1 MAAISAMPQPYLEF
15 AASSFRTIAKACPGA
30 WFLSKCPGQ
39 LSQFS
44 TEMGLLDPSV
54 ITQYVTYQSGQP
66 CRHDD
71 YVTPRT
77 AEIPPEGGNKYR
89 VVEDRIHA
97 HIVLVARKLN
107 IPHKFLLSLKVSYDI
122 T

>member
-1 MAAISAMPQPYLEF
+1 MPRPAVPVQDSRPYTTGT
-15 AASSFRTIAKACPGA
+15 A
-30 WFLSKCPGQ
+30 
-39 LSQFS
+39 
-44 TEMGLLDPSV
+44 EMGLLDPSV
-54 ITQYVTYQSGQP
+54 VTQYVTYQSGQP

-77 AEIPPEGGNKYR
+77 AEIPPEGGNKDR

-97 HIVLVARKLN
+97 HIVLVTRKFY
-107 IPHKFLLSLKVSYDI
+107 IPHKLLLGLKVSYDI